1 MIVDSHAL
9 AFPQTGGQ
17 SGDPSVKEHM
27 RYVQHLLMFH
37 RQHVR
42 KAGDNSIAAGQLL
55 IASDNLAE
63 IFARR

>member
-1 MIVDSHAL
+1 MIIDSRAL

-27 RYVQHLLMFH
+27 RYVQHRLMLH

-42 KAGDNSIAAGQLL
+42 KADDNSIPIEQSL
-55 IASDNLAE
+55 IASDNVAVM
-63 IFARR
+63 FARR